1 MKRVILIFSLPI
13 LVFCALICLCLIKS
27 NELDLFLKNLDGYQK
42 ELFQIKT
49 DLNSEMLF
57 SSDLKIAEGEWEHW
71 SELGKRNILF
81 WNEFLNAANNLHTS
95 HTSKSS
101 SAISTDINK
110 LLSSLNRSCKGK
122 NVKFDIQNQLENSF
136 LATTDQVVESFGF
149 GFKSYDGFW
158 PSFDKEE
165 ANTIYIQSKIV
176 KEIVQYYLSSFDSE
190 STNLISIKRE
200 SAGSTDSLHIQDDLF
215 YPKSELSSLRSSNL
229 LKSYLFEISFSGKTK
244 NCRTFINQLLPPFSL
259 RTLTS

>member
-1 MKRVILIFSLPI
+1 MNWIY
-13 LVFCALICLCLIKS
+13 
-27 NELDLFLKNLDGYQK
+27 FLKNLDGYQK

-95 HTSKSS
+95 HTTKSS

-110 LLSSLNRSCKGK
+110 LLSYLNRSCKGK

-136 LATTDQVVESFGF
+136 LTTPDQEVESFGF
-149 GFKSYDGFW
+149 GFNSYDGFW

-165 ANTIYIQSKIV
+165 ANTDLY
-176 KEIVQYYLSSFDSE
+176 
-190 STNLISIKRE
+190 SI
-200 SAGSTDSLHIQDDLF
+200 
-215 YPKSELSSLRSSNL
+215 
-229 LKSYLFEISFSGKTK
+229 
-244 NCRTFINQLLPPFSL
+244 
-259 RTLTS
+259 